1 MNIRCICNDS
11 DIAAVAAVFTASVH
25 ELGASHYDATQ
36 RNAWAA
42 RFADVKAWSAR
53 LSGLRTLL
61 AIEKNEIVGFI
72 SYEPNGHIEF
82 LYTAPGVERQGVASA
97 LYREVEKELPGVS
110 LFTEASLVAK
120 PFFMQ
125 HSFTVVEEQ
134 EALLDG
140 VMLRRY
146 AMRKA
151 VAANTVATADRGAC
165 GATPA

>member
-1 MNIRCICNDS
+1 MQQ
-11 DIAAVAAVFTASVH
+11 
-25 ELGASHYDATQ
+25 LG
-36 RNAWAA
+36 
-42 RFADVKAWSAR
+42 V
-53 LSGLRTLL
+53 GIVLRTLL